1 MRLVLEK
8 RHIDE
13 KTGMIKEEFLADGFG
28 DNGELLYRIEA
39 LDLSGCDW
47 LIKTSGLVSQ
57 LESLESKELG
67 MGEFDL
73 KWPRQFGRNDSIDAV
88 KKKMIEDKNYFSG
101 SPDTT
106 RIFTEF
112 LDGYTR
118 KLPKSSD
125 EVVKTI
131 DELLVFSKNNPEHL
145 NWIEEMST
153 YHVAGC
159 VDEMALG
166 IFTISAWV
174 AVAKIPDIVDKIDKS
189 RELMVM
195 LDARSFVKDKKGD
208 DGFTKEAVHLLLR
221 EVNNRLPDGKKFT
234 GILSGVLNEVEVR
247 KEWNSLPNDIDGF
260 YWQKVSPTMKMAH
273 SKIVEN
279 FLLKDS
285 RIVTWGRVA
294 FPDAVRNIEE
304 KYEGVKNRLQELSSN
319 EDPIEDSLLPKTQ
332 DGSDKNQPQDRNHFL
347 QNKFDSM
354 DVDRKKEI
362 AHKTVELT
370 RGILANESSPS
381 SICGSV
387 LEKGA
392 QSLVALSRVV
402 CRN

>member
-1 MRLVLEK
+1 
-8 RHIDE
+8 
-13 KTGMIKEEFLADGFG
+13 
-28 DNGELLYRIEA
+28 
-39 LDLSGCDW
+39 
-47 LIKTSGLVSQ
+47 
-57 LESLESKELG
+57 
-67 MGEFDL
+67 
-73 KWPRQFGRNDSIDAV
+73 
-88 KKKMIEDKNYFSG
+88 MIEDKNYFSG

-234 GILSGVLNEVEVR
+234 GILSGVPNEVEVR
-247 KEWNSLPNDIDGF
+247 KEWNYLPNDIDGF

-319 EDPIEDSLLPKTQ
+319 EEPIEDSLLPKTQ
-332 DGSDKNQPQDRNHFL
+332 DGSDKKQPQDRNHFL